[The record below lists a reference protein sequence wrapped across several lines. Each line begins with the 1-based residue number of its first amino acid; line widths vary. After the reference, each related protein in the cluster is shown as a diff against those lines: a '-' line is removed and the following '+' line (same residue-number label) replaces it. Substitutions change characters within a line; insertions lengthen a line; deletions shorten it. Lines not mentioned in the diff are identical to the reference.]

1 MTERNTPPTHDELMR
16 APRPRSLPLAPH
28 AHPAKRGLPI
38 LQKATAVDAVRPIY
52 GVWEITLAC
61 DLACRH
67 CGSRAGHARPGELTT
82 SEALDL
88 CDQLIDLDLKEI
100 TLIGGEAYLRKDWLQ
115 IIERFARAGVI
126 VSTTT
131 GGRGFTQEVAQAAAN
146 AGLSAASVSLD
157 GTEAVHDRLR
167 GVPGSF
173 QSALRAM
180 DNIRAA
186 GMRAYNNTQINRLTL
201 PVLEDLLET
210 MIEHGAHSWQIMIT
224 VPMGRA
230 VDEPE
235 VMLQPYELLQVFPL
249 LEKLK
254 SRADEAAITMWRGNT
269 LGYFGPYE
277 SMLKGW
283 TPQGHGGS
291 CGAGKTT
298 IGIEADGTIKGC
310 PSLGTLKWGGGNIL
324 DSSLAEIWTRSKPLR
339 YNRTR
344 TGDELWGYCATCYYA
359 DVCRGGCTWMGDMLL
374 GKPGN
379 NPYCHH
385 RALQMD
391 HAGKRE
397 RVVRVESAPGQPFD
411 QGRFEII
418 EESREA

>member
-1 MTERNTPPTHDELMR
+1 MTNFGNPPSHEELMK
-16 APRPRSLPLAPH
+16 APRPRSLPIAPRILPNKREL
-28 AHPAKRGLPI
+28 PAMVE
-38 LQKATAVDAVRPIY
+38 ATTIDEVRPIY
-52 GVWEITLAC
+52 CVWEITLAC

-67 CGSRAGHARPGELTT
+67 CGSRAGHARPNELNTE
-82 SEALDL
+82 EALNL
-88 CDQLIDLDLKEI
+88 ADQLIDLGIKEV
-100 TLIGGEAYLRKDWLQ
+100 TLIGGEAYLRRDWLQ
-115 IIERFARAGVI
+115 IISRFANAGVA

-131 GGRGFTQEVAQAAAN
+131 GGRGFTGEIAQAAAD
-146 AGLSAASVSLD
+146 AGLTAASISLD

-173 QSALRAM
+173 QAALRAM
-180 DNIRAA
+180 DNTRAA
-186 GMRAYNNTQINRLTL
+186 GMKVFNNTQINRLSL
-201 PVLEDLLET
+201 PVLEELLET
-210 MIEHGAHSWQIMIT
+210 MIEHGTTAWQIMIT

-235 VMLQPYELLQVFPL
+235 VMLQPYELLEVFPL
-249 LEKLK
+249 LAKLK
-254 SRADEAAITMWRGNT
+254 ERTDEAKITIWRGNT

-277 SMLKGW
+277 TMLQGW
-283 TPQGHGGS
+283 TPRGHGGS
-291 CGAGKTT
+291 CGAGRSS

-310 PSLGTLKWGGGNIL
+310 PSLGTEKWSGGTSR
-324 DSSLAEIWTRSKPLR
+324 DASLVDIWTRSPPLR

-344 TGDELWGYCATCYYA
+344 TTKELWGYCATCYYA

-385 RALQMD
+385 RTLEMNKM
-391 HAGKRE
+391 GKRE
-397 RVVRVESAPGQPFD
+397 RVVRVEAAPGQPFD

-418 EESREA
+418 EESLE